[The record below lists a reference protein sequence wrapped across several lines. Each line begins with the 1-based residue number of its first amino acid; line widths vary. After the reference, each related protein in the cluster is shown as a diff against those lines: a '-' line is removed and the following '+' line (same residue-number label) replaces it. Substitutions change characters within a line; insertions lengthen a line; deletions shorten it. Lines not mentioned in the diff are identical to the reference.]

1 MNLSQEI
8 QKKIASHWF
17 KYIQEKIY
25 KEFQM
30 FEIEFARK
38 KILNQNTLKKI
49 IGKRKKKVKVEE
61 FTTF

>member
-38 KILNQNTLKKI
+38 KNI
-49 IGKRKKKVKVEE
+49 KKK
-61 FTTF
+61 